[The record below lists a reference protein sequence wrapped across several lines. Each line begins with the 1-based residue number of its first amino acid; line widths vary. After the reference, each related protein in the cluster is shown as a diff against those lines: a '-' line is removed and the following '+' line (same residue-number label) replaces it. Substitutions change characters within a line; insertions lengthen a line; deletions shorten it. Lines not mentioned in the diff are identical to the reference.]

1 MQAGELEITVID
13 RSGAVGVEVLDADWV
28 DWTGNKVF
36 DGQEPDSA
44 VFTWTLRDEEFI
56 YIKITPR
63 FLGWARSVY
72 ERMQMLGRPEWIS
85 RFNEISK
92 STKQLR
98 IRHMSKKLEIRKT
111 IDTLT
116 AELKGLEEED
126 EKSQQRDV
134 QTIIDEMSATVCA

>member
-1 MQAGELEITVID
+1 
-13 RSGAVGVEVLDADWV
+13 
-28 DWTGNKVF
+28 
-36 DGQEPDSA
+36 
-44 VFTWTLRDEEFI
+44 
-56 YIKITPR
+56 PR

-72 ERMQMLGRPEWIS
+72 ERMQMLARPEWIS